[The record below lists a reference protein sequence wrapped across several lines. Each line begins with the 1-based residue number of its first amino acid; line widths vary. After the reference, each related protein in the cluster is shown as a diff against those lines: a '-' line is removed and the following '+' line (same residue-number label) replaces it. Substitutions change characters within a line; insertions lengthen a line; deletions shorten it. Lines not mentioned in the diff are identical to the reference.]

1 MSARPNDHD
10 QPTKPDAQSADV
22 PKDLKVQLKEQK
34 LTILWA
40 NGRTSVYPLGKLRGL
55 CPCATCRSEREQ
67 ASNNP
72 LAILK
77 SDPSDL
83 RVTTARLIGNYAI
96 QFDWSDG
103 HNAGMFEFG
112 FLRTLDA

>member
-1 MSARPNDHD
+1 MST
-10 QPTKPDAQSADV
+10 QPTDQSKDAETKTEDI

-40 NGRTSVYPLGKLRGL
+40 DGRTSEYALGKLRAL
-55 CPCATCRSEREQ
+55 CPCATCRGQRDE
-67 ASNNP
+67 ASANP

-77 SDPSDL
+77 ADPSNL

-103 HNAGMFEFG
+103 HNAGMFDFR
-112 FLRTLDA
+112 FLRTLGD

>member
-1 MSARPNDHD
+1 MSAESTEQPAMPNP
-10 QPTKPDAQSADV
+10 QSDAI

-34 LTILWA
+34 LTILWGD
-40 NGRTSVYPLGKLRGL
+40 GRTSEYALGKLRAL
-55 CPCATCRSEREQ
+55 CPCATCRGEREK
-67 ASNNP
+67 ASSNP

-77 SDPSDL
+77 TDPSTL

-103 HNAGMFEFG
+103 HNAGMFDYR
-112 FLRTLDA
+112 FLRALSD